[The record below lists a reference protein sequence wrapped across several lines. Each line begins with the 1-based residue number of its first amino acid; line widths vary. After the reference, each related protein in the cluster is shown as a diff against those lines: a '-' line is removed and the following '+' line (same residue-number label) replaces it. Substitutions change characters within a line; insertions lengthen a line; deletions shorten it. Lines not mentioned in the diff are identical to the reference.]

1 MVNHR
6 QQKWTIGL
14 DAPVSV
20 RTDAIGAWNQVKCS
34 DLMAQGEPIER
45 AKQLQLYPIK
55 FAEAAQLHNGC
66 ATARRRL
73 RHAAAIF

>member
-14 DAPVSV
+14 DATVSV

-34 DLMAQGEPIER
+34 DLVAQGEPIKR
-45 AKQLQLYPIK
+45 TKQLQLYPIK
-55 FAEAAQLHNGC
+55 FTGAAQLYNGC
-66 ATARRRL
+66 VFAR
-73 RHAAAIF
+73 